1 MIPDWT
7 PGPELSPD
15 RNLCLSLDDSSSHP
29 RSGTA
34 LRCLALTSSACRHRP
49 LVDHPSP
56 FPQGGWDGRGEA
68 AARASHPARAPD
80 VTPVHPGVPQLLA
93 MVQRQVPG
101 ARLVEDLPHELVLVL
116 PYGGALDGS
125 FTQLFHEL
133 DQHLGELGLASYGIS
148 DTSLEEVWQLREG
161 CLEEVV
167 LRRGAY

>member
-1 MIPDWT
+1 
-7 PGPELSPD
+7 
-15 RNLCLSLDDSSSHP
+15 
-29 RSGTA
+29 
-34 LRCLALTSSACRHRP
+34 
-49 LVDHPSP
+49 
-56 FPQGGWDGRGEA
+56 
-68 AARASHPARAPD
+68 
-80 VTPVHPGVPQLLA
+80 

-148 DTSLEEVWQLREG
+148 DTSLEEVWWLGEG

-167 LRRGAY
+167 FRRGRSLLIDRRAPQGGDWAGVEAWRLRVP